1 MPRRNTFLTI
11 ASAIFLSAFLYLG
24 LQLILRT
31 ELMLPEKIIS
41 MILLSVPFLLVIW
54 LPAVH
59 WNHEGPESVYHQGM
73 QWAAFTSMGL
83 LSFLLLFCVLR
94 DLFFI
99 AMIFWPR
106 FQGNIYGL
114 SGTFA
119 VMSAAASFFLLG
131 TFFARRSPRVLP
143 VDVFMQNIPKGLDGF
158 KIAQISDLHIGYAIK
173 KEFVEKVV
181 ATVNGLEADAV
192 VLTGD
197 IGDGEAKLLRESTEP
212 LGRLESKQGTY
223 YVTGNHEYYWGAD
236 DWVNELRNLKI
247 TPLLGEHRLLEKNG
261 GRLLLAGV
269 ADRSA
274 EHFKP
279 GSPVK
284 PEDAL
289 KGAPPSD
296 CKILLTHQP
305 SGAPESEAAG
315 FDLQL
320 SGHTHGGQFLPW
332 TLLARFFH
340 PHLAG
345 LGRCGKMWIY
355 VNRGTGY
362 WGPPVRLG
370 SPSEIT
376 LLTLRAL

>member
-1 MPRRNTFLTI
+1 MPRRNTFLSI

-24 LQLILRT
+24 SQLVLKT
-31 ELMLPEKIIS
+31 ELP
-41 MILLSVPFLLVIW
+41 LLAKTAGMVFLLVPFLLVIW

-59 WNHEGPESVYHQGM
+59 WNHEGPESAYHQAM

-94 DLFFI
+94 DFVFLSMLFVPHFRI
-99 AMIFWPR
+99 
-106 FQGNIYGL
+106 NVYGL

-119 VMSAAASFFLLG
+119 VMSAALLFFLIG
-131 TFFARRSPRVLP
+131 AFFARRTPSVVP
-143 VDVFMQNIPKGLDGF
+143 VDVFMKNLPRGLEGF
-158 KIAQISDLHIGYAIK
+158 RIAQISDLHIGYAIK
-173 KEFVEKVV
+173 KEFVERVV
-181 ATVNGLEADAV
+181 RAVNSLKADAV

-197 IGDGEAKLLRESTEP
+197 IGDGEAKLLRDSTEP
-212 LGRLESKQGTY
+212 LSRLESAQGSF

-236 DWVNELRNLKI
+236 DWVSELKNLKI
-247 TPLLGEHRLLEKNG
+247 TPLLGEHRLLEKAG
-261 GRLLLAGV
+261 GRLLIAGV

-274 EHFKP
+274 PHFKP
-279 GSPVK
+279 GAIVN
-284 PEDAL
+284 PEMAL

-296 CKILLTHQP
+296 FKILLSHQP
-305 SGAPESEAAG
+305 SGVLEAAAAG

-332 TLLARFFH
+332 TLFARFFH
-340 PHLAG
+340 PYLAG